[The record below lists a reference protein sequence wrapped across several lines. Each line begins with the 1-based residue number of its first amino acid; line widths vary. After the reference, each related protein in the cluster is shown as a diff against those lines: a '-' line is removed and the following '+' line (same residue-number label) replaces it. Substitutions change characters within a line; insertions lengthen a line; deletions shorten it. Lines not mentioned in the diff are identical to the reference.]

1 MEGRQWQI
9 PLYIRMDFW
18 QQRIFIG
25 KTEPQKG
32 NSGFTDSGGRACGA
46 ESRPEIANA
55 EREGMSDASGSPVVL
70 VTGGA
75 QGIGK
80 GIVHHLLEAGYRI
93 TVADQDAEAGGEAI
107 RRLGKPNTL
116 HFRETDVGE
125 EAQVRAVIAD
135 TLEHF
140 GRLDGLVN
148 NAGISDPDSGPVETL
163 ALSEWERVIRTNLT
177 GYFLTVKHAAV
188 HLRASRG
195 AVVNIASTRAFQSEP
210 DTLAYAASKGGVV
223 SLTHAMAVSLGP
235 EIRVNCISPG
245 WIDVSDWKKGG
256 PLLEDT
262 LRPSDHEQHPVGRVG
277 RPEDVAAMTVFLL
290 SRSAGFITGA
300 NMTVDGGMSRRMI
313 YLE

>member
-1 MEGRQWQI
+1 
-9 PLYIRMDFW
+9 
-18 QQRIFIG
+18 
-25 KTEPQKG
+25 
-32 NSGFTDSGGRACGA
+32 
-46 ESRPEIANA
+46 
-55 EREGMSDASGSPVVL
+55 MSDASESPVAL

-80 GIVHHLLEAGYRI
+80 GIVHHLLEAGYRV
-93 TVADQDAEAGGEAI
+93 TVADRDAEAGAEAL
-107 RRLGKPNTL
+107 RRLGRPEAL
-116 HFRETDVGE
+116 HFREANVSDE
-125 EAQVRAVIAD
+125 EQVRSLMADAVD
-135 TLEHF
+135 RF

-163 ALSEWERVIRTNLT
+163 ELSEWNRIIGTNLT
-177 GYFLTVKHAAV
+177 GYFLAVKHAAA
-188 HLRASRG
+188 HLRSARG

-245 WIDVSDWKKGG
+245 WIDVSDWKKGTP
-256 PLLEDT
+256 PLNDA
-262 LRPSDHEQHPVGRVG
+262 LRPADHEQHPVGRVG
-277 RPEDVAAMTVFLL
+277 RPEDVAEMAAFLL
-290 SRSAGFITGA
+290 SESAGFITGA